1 MTYPLRIGYNG
12 LMSIYQFDDEELEV
26 SKELERA
33 VIKRY
38 LEKRYIST
46 LYLSCLII
54 GFLLGVIASA

>member
-1 MTYPLRIGYNG
+1 MIREY
-12 LMSIYQFDDEELEV
+12 FVDDEVYEIDY
-26 SKELERA
+26 ELERA
-33 VIKRY
+33 IIKRY